1 MPRSVILIG
10 YSVLVTALVLSTPGG
25 RGTVSARATQPG
37 SPAIQILTPLSGST
51 LTSDDIQLRFQ
62 IADFT
67 VDCAQSGRPPQP
79 GVGHIH
85 VMLDGLLVDL
95 GCSERFTISGYGL
108 APGRHTL
115 VALLADNQHHNLVS
129 SNDVVIDYRPE
140 TPQPLPRG
148 VALGT
153 PAAHLVSPADGATV
167 PARFPVV
174 VDAIN
179 FVPEGG
185 LSAKPNVAG
194 YGQWLIRVD
203 GKDVSYGM
211 GTSFAVDA
219 TAWGPGRHTIGVLPV
234 QNNHHGFAGV
244 APMEFEVVVDGLA
257 TPAPKEDLLGR
268 HWAKTGLVLRG
279 MTMTRRTDGWQ
290 KWC

>member
-1 MPRSVILIG
+1 MPRFVLSVG
-10 YSVLVTALVLSTPGG
+10 CGVLLMGLVL
-25 RGTVSARATQPG
+25 GTARDLRPASARATQSD
-37 SPAIQILTPLSGST
+37 SPAIQILTPADGST
-51 LTSDDIQLRFQ
+51 QTANDIELHF
-62 IADFT
+62 AVEDFT
-67 VDCAQSGRPPQP
+67 VDCAQSGRPTQP

-95 GCSERFTISGYGL
+95 GCAETFTISGYGL
-108 APGRHTL
+108 APGRHKI
-115 VALLADNQHHNLVS
+115 VALLADNQHHNLVA

-174 VDAIN
+174 VDAVN
-179 FVPEGG
+179 FVPDGA
-185 LSAKPNVAG
+185 LSAKPNIAG

-211 GTSFAVDA
+211 ANTFEVDL

-244 APMEFEVVVDGLA
+244 APMAFEVVVKSVA
-257 TPAPKEDLLGR
+257 TPAP
-268 HWAKTGLVLRG
+268 
-279 MTMTRRTDGWQ
+279 
-290 KWC
+290 

>member
-1 MPRSVILIG
+1 MARFLLTIG
-10 YSVLVTALVLSTPGG
+10 CGVLLMGLVLRTLHDLSPA
-25 RGTVSARATQPG
+25 SARAAQPD
-37 SPAIQILTPLSGST
+37 SPAIQILTPGSGST
-51 LTSDDIQLRFQ
+51 QTANDIELRF
-62 IADFT
+62 AVDEFT
-67 VDCAQSGRPPQP
+67 IDCAQSGRPSQP

-95 GCSERFTISGYGL
+95 GCRERFTISGYGL

-115 VALLADNQHHNLVS
+115 VARLADNQHHNLVS
-129 SNDVVIDYRPE
+129 SHDVVIDYRPE

-179 FVPEGG
+179 FVPDGG

-194 YGQWLIRVD
+194 YGQWLIRID
-203 GKDVSYGM
+203 GKDVSYGT
-211 GTSFAVDA
+211 GTSIDIDA

-244 APMEFEVVVDGLA
+244 SPMEFDVVVDGLA
-257 TPAPKEDLLGR
+257 TPAP
-268 HWAKTGLVLRG
+268 
-279 MTMTRRTDGWQ
+279 
-290 KWC
+290 

>member
-1 MPRSVILIG
+1 MSRFLVSVGCGLLLMG
-10 YSVLVTALVLSTPGG
+10 LVLSPLHDLSHA
-25 RGTVSARATQPG
+25 SARATQPG
-37 SPAIQILTPLSGST
+37 SPAIQILTPASGSSQT
-51 LTSDDIQLRFQ
+51 ADDIELHF
-62 IADFT
+62 AVEDFT
-67 VDCAQSGRPPQP
+67 VDCTQSGRPALP

-95 GCSERFTISGYGL
+95 GCADNFSISGYGL
-108 APGRHTL
+108 APGTHKI
-115 VALLADNQHHNLVS
+115 VALLADNQHHNLVA
-129 SNDVVIDYRPE
+129 SNEVAIDYRPE

-153 PAAHLVSPADGATV
+153 PGARLVSPADGATV

-174 VDAIN
+174 VNAIN
-179 FVPEGG
+179 FVPDGA

-211 GTSFAVDA
+211 ANSFEVDM

-234 QNNHHGFAGV
+234 QNNHHGFDGV
-244 APMEFEVVVDGLA
+244 SPMEFEVVVESTA
-257 TPAPKEDLLGR
+257 TPAP
-268 HWAKTGLVLRG
+268 
-279 MTMTRRTDGWQ
+279 
-290 KWC
+290 

>member
-67 VDCAQSGRPPQP
+67 VDCAQSGRPEQT

-211 GTSFAVDA
+211 GTSFDVDA

-244 APMEFEVVVDGLA
+244 TPTEFEVVVDGRA
-257 TPAPKEDLLGR
+257 TPAP
-268 HWAKTGLVLRG
+268 
-279 MTMTRRTDGWQ
+279 
-290 KWC
+290 